1 MCAFAGLIS
10 FQMEVPEH
18 IPKMRLSEG
27 KSTALM
33 KVIILAG
40 GSGTR
45 LWPLSRTNFP
55 KQFLKLKNN
64 RSLFQ
69 MTVERS
75 CRLAALPQ
83 IYVVIFMLWR
93 LLSIVFWPV
102 RSLIR
107 YLFQDHRG
115 PAG

>member
-1 MCAFAGLIS
+1 
-10 FQMEVPEH
+10 
-18 IPKMRLSEG
+18 
-27 KSTALM
+27 M

-75 CRLAALPQ
+75 AQLTALPQ
-83 IYVVIFMLWR
+83 IYVVTNAAYKFLVLGQMEELGYKFDEGNI
-93 LLSIVFWPV
+93 LLEPV
-102 RSLIR
+102 GKNTYPRSST
-107 YLFQDHRG
+107 G
-115 PAG
+115 